1 MKTLNETFRWGRFLL
16 LAGAVSL
23 SVGSCNLLPDDD
35 DTNNNA
41 NDPAANP
48 PTPTFADGDGTLSAV
63 KSMSFIDV
71 PGIGQQSIEIGLGVA
86 VFFDNGNTS
95 SFVEA
100 GAVSL
105 EGEGLDLQDNNSY
118 VSIPSQTNPTGIDFS
133 GNPSWSVG
141 GAGNVGGFTHETSIG
156 FPSVGSIT
164 SSATVTNGN
173 DYTLTVANVSG
184 ADSVIFML
192 GGVVHTEAGNATSS
206 TFTSAEIS
214 GMGTG
219 ASFAQAAPYKI
230 EEATV
235 GGGDYWFVNER
246 VVTQSV
252 TIE

>member
-1 MKTLNETFRWGRFLL
+1 MKKSNNIFNSGRYVA
-16 LAGAVSL
+16 LAVAVAM
-23 SVGSCNLLPDDD
+23 SVSACNLLPDT
-35 DTNNNA
+35 DTDPPT
-41 NDPAANP
+41 NDPASNP
-48 PTPTFADGDGTLSAV
+48 PTPTFTDGDGTLSAV
-63 KSMSFIDV
+63 KSVTFQDI
-71 PGIGQQSIEIGLGVA
+71 PGFGQVEVDLGLGVA
-86 VFFDNGNTS
+86 VFFDNGNTN

-100 GAVSL
+100 GAVTL
-105 EGEGLDLQDNNSY
+105 EGESLDLQDNNSY
-118 VSIPSQTNPTGIDFS
+118 VSIPSQNNPTGIDFS
-133 GNPSWSVG
+133 GNPDWSVG
-141 GAGNVGGFTHETSIG
+141 GAGNVGGFTHQTTIG
-156 FPSVGSIT
+156 FPTLGAIT
-164 SSATVTNGN
+164 SSTTVSNGS
-173 DYTLTVANVSG
+173 DYILTVANVSG

-219 ASFAQAAPYKI
+219 TSFAQAAPYKI

>member
-1 MKTLNETFRWGRFLL
+1 

-35 DTNNNA
+35 TDTPA
-41 NDPAANP
+41 SDPASNP

-63 KSMSFIDV
+63 KSVTFQDV
-71 PGIGQQSIEIGLGVA
+71 PVVGQVQVDLGLGVA

-100 GAVSL
+100 GAVTL
-105 EGEGLDLQDNNSY
+105 EGEGLDKQENNSY
-118 VSIPSQTNPTGIDFS
+118 VSIPDQNNPTGIDFS
-133 GNPSWSVG
+133 GNPNWEVTG
-141 GAGNVGGFTHETSIG
+141 NGNVGAFTHQTSIG

-164 SSATVTNGN
+164 SGTTVTAGSA
-173 DYTLTVANVSG
+173 YTLTVANVSG
-184 ADSVIFML
+184 ADSVIFMC
-192 GGVVHTEAGNATSS
+192 GGIVHTRAGNTTSH
-206 TFTSAEIS
+206 TFTADETSNMGS
-214 GMGTG
+214 GP
-219 ASFAQAAPYKI
+219 SYAQVAPYKI